1 MNSSDPQI
9 KHIRPLYHLPELRG
23 RQDSPDFQDNFWF
36 AKNLYPFWPWAI
48 LGKLLNR
55 KGAKIAK
62 GFFVG
67 MF

>member
-9 KHIRPLYHLPELRG
+9 KYIG
-23 RQDSPDFQDNFWF
+23 QDSPDFQDNFWF